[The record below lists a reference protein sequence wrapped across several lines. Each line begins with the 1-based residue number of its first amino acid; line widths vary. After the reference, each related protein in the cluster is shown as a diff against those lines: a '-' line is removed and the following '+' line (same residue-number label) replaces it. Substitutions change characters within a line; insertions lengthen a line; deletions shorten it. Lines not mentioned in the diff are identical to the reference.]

1 MKHYKETGTGAVEV
15 AIVHGESLLAVEF
28 DCPSD
33 ANQVLSIA
41 QKKGH
46 GTVFKSLGKDVD
58 GTLAAGDVVNLEVPG
73 TSFLKFTPS
82 NASAEFTV
90 RVYPG

>member
-1 MKHYKETGTGAVEV
+1 MKHYEKTGTGAVEV
-15 AIVHGESLLAVEF
+15 SITHGEPLLAVEF

-33 ANQVLSIA
+33 ANQVLTIT
-41 QKKGH
+41 QKKQR
-46 GTVFKSLGKDVD
+46 GTEYKTLGKDAD

-73 TSFLKFTPS
+73 TRFLKFTPS

>member
-1 MKHYKETGTGAVEV
+1 MKIYKKTGTGTVEV
-15 AIVHGESLLAVEF
+15 AITHGESLLAVEF

-33 ANQVLSIA
+33 ANQVLTIT
-41 QKKGH
+41 QKKKH
-46 GTVFKSLGKDVD
+46 GTEFKTLGKDVD
-58 GTLAAGDVVNLEVPG
+58 GTLAVGDVVNLEVPG
-73 TSFLKFTPS
+73 TGFLKFTPS